1 MSTQPLL
8 PPPLPLGSGLRLVRR
23 SAPPGLRRMTL
34 LALDIRGFSAILR
47 RLGSLAALLLLQ
59 RFFRVMTEAVCRR
72 GGQVEKILG
81 DGFLA
86 LFEELPG
93 GFGHADRA
101 ALSALDMR
109 RRLEP
114 LNRIVAAEHGLSLR
128 IGCGI
133 QTGEVACGEFAV
145 GRRLETAVIGEP
157 VNSVFRLQRLL
168 RTIPDGILLGP
179 AALEAA
185 CLPFE
190 VKPLDV
196 PPNMRR
202 ALGHLIVYQLLGL
215 RREAKLP
222 GA

>member
-1 MSTQPLL
+1 MSLQPSAT
-8 PPPLPLGSGLRLVRR
+8 PSPHGESPRLVPK
-23 SAPPGLRRMTL
+23 APPPGLRRMTL

-47 RLGSLAALLLLQ
+47 RLGCLPALLLLQ
-59 RFFRVMTEAVCRR
+59 RFFRVMTETVSRH
-72 GGQVEKILG
+72 GGRVEKILG

-86 LFEELPG
+86 RFEDAVG
-93 GFGHADRA
+93 GYGHADRA

-114 LNRIVAAEHGLSLR
+114 LNRIVAAEHGLILR

-133 QTGEVACGEFAV
+133 QTGQVACGEIVV

-157 VNSVFRLQRLL
+157 VNGVFRLQRLL

-179 AALEAA
+179 AAMEETS
-185 CLPFE
+185 LPLE

-196 PPNMRR
+196 PAHLRR
-202 ALGHLIVYQLLGL
+202 ALGHVIVYELLGL
-215 RREAKLP
+215 RGEAEFP
-222 GA
+222 CA